1 MNNLNNSQNSVNV
14 NNEILIELF
23 SWNFIFESVLNCFFN
38 EFKKDWYNYYFEEQ
52 EYKTLFVKQNLSRI
66 IENFLNEEKFNQFI
80 SRLTE
85 LFNKVE
91 FKNEIIDEI
100 KKLRPKL
107 KIIHKNTPIT
117 ARYTTVKNENVF
129 WISDELL
136 DISKSFNFDIFEL
149 LKQIEIWWIKRNKS
163 YFENL
168 DVNAR
173 HRTSGKL
180 EIVGTVHKDMIIT
193 IIENN

>member
-1 MNNLNNSQNSVNV
+1 MNNLINSQNSVSV
-14 NNEILIELF
+14 SNEILIELF

-38 EFKKDWYNYYFEEQ
+38 EFREEWYNYYFDEQ
-52 EYKTLFVKQNLSRI
+52 EYKTIFVKENLSKI
-66 IENFLNEEKFNQFI
+66 IENLLNEEKFNQFI

-85 LFNKVE
+85 LLNKVE
-91 FKNEIIDEI
+91 LNNEIIDEI

-107 KIIHKNTPIT
+107 KIIHKDTPIT
-117 ARYTTVKNENVF
+117 ARYTTTNIENVL
-129 WISDELL
+129 WISEELL
-136 DISKSFNFDIFEL
+136 EISKSINIDIFEL

-180 EIVGTVHKDMIIT
+180 EILGTVHKDII
-193 IIENN
+193 INILKNN